1 MRKSGEELIAPTHM
15 PFRMFRIKNN
25 QAVRLFDSKL
35 LLSKLD
41 KGRKLGDDDNYVDR

>member
-1 MRKSGEELIAPTHM
+1 M

-35 LLSKLD
+35 LLD
-41 KGRKLGDDDNYVDR
+41 EMNKGRKLGDDENFVDR